1 MSPLIQYAIVSMISG
16 SVVALVSMVV
26 VLGILMY
33 RYRKRRMLREEGSIE
48 SQVLLRTKLDDA
60 LIFNT

>member
-33 RYRKRRMLREEGSIE
+33 RYRKHRMLREKGSIE
-48 SQVLLRTKLDDA
+48 SQALLRSELDDA
-60 LIFNT
+60 